1 MVAEAFFQVEMMQ
14 IVDVVSSLDLLQ
26 IVLFLLSQV
35 KEFETVD
42 DLDCYLSLIPTQAN
56 LQQEVFGWYFHTY
69 NIKKTCVVRM
79 NMNEH
84 LKCNEVIFNSIMKSH
99 TLVFASL

>member
-26 IVLFLLSQV
+26 TLLFLLNQV

-42 DLDCYLSLIPTQAN
+42 DLDYYLSLIPTLAN
-56 LQQEVFGWYFHTY
+56 LPQAVFGWYFHTY
-69 NIKKTCVVRM
+69 D
-79 NMNEH
+79 
-84 LKCNEVIFNSIMKSH
+84 F
-99 TLVFASL
+99 